1 MRNYGYFTEEVL
13 LEKKE
18 HLLADI
24 AEFERVLK
32 QSRSFLFQLSLRHA
46 IKRANE
52 KIHAID
58 AELIYRQH
66 KN

>member
-1 MRNYGYFTEEVL
+1 MRNYGYLTEEAL

-18 HLLADI
+18 RFLADI
-24 AEFERVLK
+24 AEFERTLK

-46 IKRANE
+46 IKRTNE

-58 AELIYRQH
+58 AELVYRQH